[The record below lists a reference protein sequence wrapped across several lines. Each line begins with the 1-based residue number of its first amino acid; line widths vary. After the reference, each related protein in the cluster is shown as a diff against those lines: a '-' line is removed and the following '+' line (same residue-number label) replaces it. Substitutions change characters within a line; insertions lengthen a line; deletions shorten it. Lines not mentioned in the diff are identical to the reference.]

1 MGDTRRQP
9 GPPARV
15 RLRVSP
21 GATGTR
27 IVGRHGDAWKVR
39 LAVPPER
46 GRANDALLELL
57 ATTLR
62 VERTRIRLVA
72 GATSRDKVVE
82 VEGLTLDEVERL
94 LSLQRGKG
102 NP

>member
-1 MGDTRRQP
+1 M
-9 GPPARV
+9 
-15 RLRVSP
+15 
-21 GATGTR
+21 
-27 IVGRHGDAWKVR
+27 R
-39 LAVPPER
+39 LAAPPER

-62 VERTRIRLVA
+62 VEPTRIRLVA

-94 LSLQRGKG
+94 LSLKRGKG
-102 NP
+102 TR

>member
-1 MGDTRRQP
+1 
-9 GPPARV
+9 
-15 RLRVSP
+15 
-21 GATGTR
+21 
-27 IVGRHGDAWKVR
+27 VR
-39 LAVPPER
+39 LAAPPER

-94 LSLQRGKG
+94 LSLKRGKG
-102 NP
+102 NR

>member
-1 MGDTRRQP
+1 
-9 GPPARV
+9 
-15 RLRVSP
+15 
-21 GATGTR
+21 
-27 IVGRHGDAWKVR
+27 VR
-39 LAVPPER
+39 LAAPPER

-62 VERTRIRLVA
+62 VERTRMRLVA

-94 LSLQRGKG
+94 LSLKRGKG
-102 NP
+102 NR

>member
-1 MGDTRRQP
+1 
-9 GPPARV
+9 
-15 RLRVSP
+15 VSP
-21 GATGTR
+21 GAADTR

-39 LAVPPER
+39 LAAPPER

-57 ATTLR
+57 ALTLG

-82 VEGLTLDEVERL
+82 VEGLTLDEAERL
-94 LSLQRGKG
+94 LSLKRGKG
-102 NP
+102 FR

>member
-1 MGDTRRQP
+1 M
-9 GPPARV
+9 
-15 RLRVSP
+15 
-21 GATGTR
+21 
-27 IVGRHGDAWKVR
+27 R
-39 LAVPPER
+39 LAAPPER

-94 LSLQRGKG
+94 LSLKRGKG
-102 NP
+102 TR

>member
-1 MGDTRRQP
+1 M
-9 GPPARV
+9 
-15 RLRVSP
+15 
-21 GATGTR
+21 
-27 IVGRHGDAWKVR
+27 R
-39 LAVPPER
+39 LAAPPER

-94 LSLQRGKG
+94 LSLKRGKG
-102 NP
+102 NR

>member
-1 MGDTRRQP
+1 M
-9 GPPARV
+9 
-15 RLRVSP
+15 
-21 GATGTR
+21 
-27 IVGRHGDAWKVR
+27 R
-39 LAVPPER
+39 LAAPPER

-62 VERTRIRLVA
+62 VERARIRLVA

-94 LSLQRGKG
+94 LSLKRGKG
-102 NP
+102 NR

>member
-1 MGDTRRQP
+1 M
-9 GPPARV
+9 
-15 RLRVSP
+15 
-21 GATGTR
+21 
-27 IVGRHGDAWKVR
+27 R

-62 VERTRIRLVA
+62 VERRRIRLVA

>member
-1 MGDTRRQP
+1 
-9 GPPARV
+9 
-15 RLRVSP
+15 
-21 GATGTR
+21 
-27 IVGRHGDAWKVR
+27 VR
-39 LAVPPER
+39 LAAPPER

-62 VERTRIRLVA
+62 VERGRIRLVV

-94 LSLQRGKG
+94 LSLKRGRG
-102 NP
+102 NR

>member
-1 MGDTRRQP
+1 M
-9 GPPARV
+9 
-15 RLRVSP
+15 
-21 GATGTR
+21 
-27 IVGRHGDAWKVR
+27 R